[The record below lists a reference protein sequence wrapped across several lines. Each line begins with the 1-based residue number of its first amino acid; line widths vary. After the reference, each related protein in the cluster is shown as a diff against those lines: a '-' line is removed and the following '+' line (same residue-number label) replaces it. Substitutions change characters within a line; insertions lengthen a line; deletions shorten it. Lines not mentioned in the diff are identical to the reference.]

1 MIAAGFFAG
10 LLPLIHAHTFLV
22 IMGVGACL
30 MLLFRASFRNW
41 FVFFAV
47 AVIVALPQL
56 LWLGQSGGVK
66 LASYVAWQP
75 GWDHGQ
81 FNTVSFWLIHTRL
94 FIPLLVMA
102 LTLWHPP

>member
-56 LWLGQSGGVK
+56 LWLGQRGGGE
-66 LASYVAWQP
+66 VARFVARP
-75 GWDHGQ
+75 AGWGHGQ
-81 FNTVSFWLIHTRL
+81 LNAAPLWVLNTRP

-102 LTLWHPP
+102 VPCRHPP